1 MTKETL
7 AFLTEKTHDLMAA
20 FSCSAETKASCQRWL
35 DAVGTPDEAQ
45 ATRRYLEELAGDIMP
60 LEMLIAFA
68 DSEQGAAVFGEKAP
82 QVAAHGRELRAAGR
96 QYCDCPACA
105 AVEAILARREEI
117 LA

>member
-1 MTKETL
+1 
-7 AFLTEKTHDLMAA
+7 MAA

-82 QVAAHGRELRAAGR
+82 QVAAHGRELKAAGR